1 MPKDRRLAT
10 VCALFFLSGA
20 AGLIYEVVWSRLFKD
35 VFGVTAYAVAAVLAT
50 YLGGLA
56 LGSWAL
62 GRAADRP
69 SDPLRLY
76 GFLEIGVAATALAG
90 LPAIHLFDPL
100 HAAAAARLAPGS
112 PALACLRVVLASMII
127 LPPTFL
133 MGGTLPAMTKVF
145 VERRE
150 GLGRQVSMIY
160 ALNTAGA
167 VAGSLAAGFLF
178 IRWLGVHP
186 TLWLAV
192 AANLAVGTLS
202 LALAARRPVAAA
214 APAPE
219 PERPQGAR
227 APRLLLALA
236 LAGVASLSLE
246 VIWTRVMVLVV
257 GSSTH
262 AFATMLAAFLVGI
275 ALGSFLSRLF
285 VDRLRNPRL
294 AFGWVQVAIAASTLA
309 TIPLMGALV
318 SSAQR
323 WLLGLELHWAAV
335 LLGRFGI
342 AFLILIVP
350 TTLMGMAFPLAG
362 KIGVRSVQGL
372 GGELGA
378 IYAANTLGN
387 IAGALLGG
395 FVLLPAVGMQRGIVF
410 VTSLNLAS
418 AAWGFLPGAAERTGR
433 RSLLRTAGVAA
444 TFAVCLG
451 LLAFWR
457 PRPFVSVEESE
468 GDRVLFYQEG
478 LVSTVK
484 VFQRADDARQIVMLV
499 DGIRIGQSS
508 AGIDNKQQ
516 VLAHVPF
523 LLRPR
528 GAIKKVLTIGLG
540 TGIVTGE
547 VARHPGVARVDCVE
561 LSPSVIE
568 GARFFAAFNGDV
580 LESPS
585 VRVIADDG
593 INFLKRGSERYDA
606 IVSDGKSRL
615 GQAGNAP
622 FYSQDYYRSAREH
635 LADGGLM
642 IQWMP
647 LEEVPEDLRTIVRTF
662 ISAFPR
668 AYLWMGHSSLFLVG
682 MQEQLLLDLDHIQDV
697 LDAKETAGLRRY
709 GWRSAT
715 DIAALL
721 VADPASAKDWLS
733 HEGTINSTE
742 HPVLEFSS
750 PRELAM
756 PAPARIA
763 ANVAALEQ
771 TRRATLQH
779 MRFAGPDA
787 AELDASS
794 RAMDRLLE
802 ALRAMNGGSAEA
814 VALLEKAAADAPEG
828 SEIRFSAAAS
838 MLGLGEE
845 CELRG
850 DDALALR
857 LYRSATNAW
866 PESVAGRVSL
876 AAALS
881 RQGAVPEAAAHL
893 HEALRLN
900 PDSGA
905 AHRLLARLVQAGDSA
920 AALPHF
926 QEALRIGPG
935 LADVHY
941 DFGTALEAVGRRTEA
956 LAEFR
961 EAMRLQPGWAA
972 PMADAALL
980 LALDPDPALRNS
992 AEAID
997 LATRALKLTGT
1008 RNQDALEILAASYA
1022 SAGRYDEAAAVQQQA
1037 VDLAVASG
1045 NRERTVQAEGA
1056 LDHYRQGLSHR

>member
-1 MPKDRRLAT
+1 MLKNRRLAAI
-10 VCALFFLSGA
+10 CALFFFSGA
-20 AGLIYEVVWSRLFKD
+20 AGLVYEVVWSRLFKD

-62 GRAADRP
+62 GRAADRS

-76 GFLEIGVAATALAG
+76 GLLEIGVAATALAG
-90 LPAIHLFDPL
+90 LQAIRLFDPL
-100 HAAAAARLAPGS
+100 HAAAASRLAPGS
-112 PALACLRVVLASMII
+112 PALACVRLVLASVVI

-150 GLGRQVSMIY
+150 AVGRQVSMLY

-186 TLWLAV
+186 TFWLAV
-192 AANLAVGTLS
+192 AANLAAGTLS
-202 LALAARRPVAAA
+202 LALAARRPGAAAAA
-214 APAPE
+214 APE
-219 PERPQGAR
+219 PETPEAAR
-227 APRLLLALA
+227 TARLLLAIGLS
-236 LAGVASLSLE
+236 GVASLCLE
-246 VIWTRVMVLVV
+246 VIWTRVLVLVV

-262 AFATMLAAFLVGI
+262 AFVTMLAAFLVGI

-285 VDRLRNPRL
+285 IDRLRNPRR
-294 AFGWVQVAIAASTLA
+294 AFGWVQAAIAASTLA

-323 WLLGLELHWAAV
+323 WLLGLELHWAAL

-350 TTLMGMAFPLAG
+350 TTLMGMSFPLAG
-362 KIGVRSVQGL
+362 KIGVRSVRGL
-372 GGELGA
+372 GSELGA

-395 FVLLPAVGMQRGIVF
+395 FVLLPAVGMQRGIVL

-418 AAWGFLPGAAERTGR
+418 AAWAFLPGAAERTQR
-433 RSLLRTAGVAA
+433 RPLLRIAGVAA
-444 TFAVCLG
+444 TFAACLG
-451 LLAFWR
+451 LLALWR
-457 PRPFVSVEESE
+457 PRPFVSVEEGE

-484 VFQRADDARQIVMLV
+484 VLQRADDARQIVMLV

-523 LLRPR
+523 LLRAP
-528 GAIKKVLTIGLG
+528 GVLKKVLTIGLG
-540 TGIVTGE
+540 SGIVTGE

-580 LESPS
+580 FKSPI

-593 INFLKRGSERYDA
+593 INFLRRSGDRYDA

-615 GQAGNAP
+615 GEAGNAA
-622 FYSQDYYRSAREH
+622 FYSQDYYLSAREH
-635 LADGGLM
+635 LVEGGLM

-662 ISAFPR
+662 MSVFAH

-682 MQEQLLLDLDHIQDV
+682 MKEPLRLDLDQIQDV

-709 GWRSAT
+709 GWRGAT
-715 DIAALL
+715 DIVALL
-721 VADPASAKDWLS
+721 VANSASAKNWLS
-733 HEGTINSTE
+733 REGTINSTE

-750 PRELAM
+750 ARELAT
-756 PAPARIA
+756 PAAARIA

-779 MRFAGPDA
+779 LRFAGPDA
-787 AELDASS
+787 AELDARS

-802 ALRAMNGGSAEA
+802 ALRAMDGRSAEA
-814 VALLEKAAADAPEG
+814 GGLLEKAAAVAPEG

-838 MLGLGEE
+838 MVSLGVES
-845 CELRG
+845 ELRG

-866 PESVAGRVSL
+866 PESVTARLRV

-881 RQGAVPEAAAHL
+881 RQGEVPEAVAHL
-893 HEALRLN
+893 DEALRLN

-905 AHRLLARLVQAGDSA
+905 AHRLLARLLQAGDPA

-926 QEALRIGPG
+926 QEALRAGPD

-941 DFGTALEAVGRRTEA
+941 DFGTALEAAGRRTEA
-956 LAEFR
+956 LAQFR

-980 LALDPDPALRNS
+980 LALDPDPARRNS
-992 AEAID
+992 AEAVD
-997 LATRALKLTGT
+997 LATRALKLTGP
-1008 RNQDALEILAASYA
+1008 RNQDALEVLAAAYA
-1022 SAGRYDEAAAVQQQA
+1022 SAGRYDEAVNVQRQA
-1037 VDLAVASG
+1037 VDVAAASG
-1045 NRERTVQAEGA
+1045 NRGRIAQAEDA
-1056 LDHYRQGLSHR
+1056 LDLYRHGLTHR